1 MDRDQRVALLKLI
14 KKARDDAQLRVLF
27 MEFTELASSLPPQQ
41 RPAEEGVRDVLLAF
55 GPGRDLALKLGEYYY
70 QRAWGH
76 GAPDDPRRS
85 SSA

>member
-14 KKARDDAQLRVLF
+14 KKARDDAQLRELF

-55 GPGRDLALKLGEYYY
+55 GPGRSGCSALRSRTRGTW
-70 QRAWGH
+70 R
-76 GAPDDPRRS
+76 PRREPRVDIEPS
-85 SSA
+85 